1 MPLAETKYARSGDVH
16 IAYQVVGE
24 GQLDLV
30 YVPGWVSHVELA
42 WDVPEIAQFLGRLAS
57 FSRLI
62 LFDKRG
68 TGLSDRVPNDRLP
81 TLEERMDDLRVVM
94 DAVGS
99 ERAAMLGSSE
109 GGNLSA
115 LFAATCPERT
125 TALIM
130 YGTFAKRIWSPDYPW
145 APTPE
150 ARQKSYENVERNW
163 GNRMDISRLVP
174 SKLGDEAF
182 VQRYTTYLR
191 RSASPGAAVALLRMN
206 TEIDIQ
212 EVLPSIH
219 VPTLVIHRTGDHD
232 SNIEEGR
239 WVARHIPEA
248 RFVELPGDDHPP
260 WIGDRETVL
269 NEIQEFLTGERPEP
283 DITRVLA
290 TILFTDI
297 VDSTRRAH
305 EIGDQAW
312 RDLLDRH
319 DLICSNCISRFRG
332 RLIKRTGDGVHATFD
347 GPGRAIGC
355 AREILESAE
364 KLGIKI
370 RAGLHTGECELRGEE
385 TEGVAVHLAA
395 RVAALADPGE
405 VLVSRT
411 VRDLVAG
418 SGIEFTDRGNH
429 EFRGFPDKWQVFSVG

>member
-1 MPLAETKYARSGDVH
+1 MSRAETKYARSGDVH

-24 GQLDLV
+24 GPLDLV

-42 WDVPEIAQFLGRLAS
+42 WEEPDYARFLNRLGS

-62 LFDKRG
+62 WFDKRG
-68 TGLSDRVPNDRLP
+68 TGLSDRVPDNQLP

-99 ERAAMLGSSE
+99 ERAAVFGSSE

-115 LFAATCPERT
+115 LFAATYPERT
-125 TALIM
+125 TALVM
-130 YGTFAKRIWSPDYPW
+130 YGTFATRIWSPDYPW

-150 ARQKSYENVERNW
+150 ERQQTYELVEREW
-163 GNRMDISRLVP
+163 GNKMDVSYYVP
-174 SKLGDEAF
+174 SKIGDEAF
-182 VQRYTTYLR
+182 IQRLATYMR

-206 TEIDIQ
+206 TAIDIR
-212 EVLPSIH
+212 EILPTIH
-219 VPTLVIHRTGDHD
+219 VPTLVVHRTGDCD

-239 WVARHIPEA
+239 WIARRIPGA
-248 RFVELPGDDHPP
+248 RFVELPGDDHTP
-260 WIGDRETVL
+260 WIGDQDAILDAV
-269 NEIQEFLTGERPEP
+269 QEFLTGERPVA
-283 DITRVLA
+283 DVTRVLA

-297 VDSTRRAH
+297 VESTRHAH
-305 EIGDQAW
+305 DIGDQAW
-312 RDLLDRH
+312 KALLDRH
-319 DLICSNCISRFRG
+319 DLICRKCISRFRG
-332 RLIKRTGDGVHATFD
+332 RLIKGTGDGVHATFD

-355 AREILESAE
+355 AQEILESAQE
-364 KLGIKI
+364 LGVEI
-370 RAGLHTGECELRGEE
+370 RAGLHIGECELRGEE
-385 TEGVAVHLAA
+385 MEGVAVHLAA
-395 RVAALADPGE
+395 RVAALAGPGE

>member
-24 GQLDLV
+24 GQIDLV
-30 YVPGWVSHVELA
+30 YVPGWVSHIELA
-42 WDVPEIAQFLGRLAS
+42 WEVPEIARFLGRLAS

-62 LFDKRG
+62 WFDKRG
-68 TGLSDRVPNDRLP
+68 TGLSDRVPDERLP

-99 ERAAMLGSSE
+99 ERAAIFGISE

-115 LFAATCPERT
+115 LFTATYPERT
-125 TALIM
+125 TALVM

-145 APTPE
+145 APTAE
-150 ARQKSYENVERNW
+150 ERQKTYEFVERNW
-163 GNRMDISRLVP
+163 GNRMDVSHYVP
-174 SKLGDEAF
+174 SKAGDEAF
-182 VQRYTTYLR
+182 IQRYTTYLR

-206 TEIDIQ
+206 TEIDIR
-212 EVLPSIH
+212 EVLPIIH
-219 VPTLVIHRTGDHD
+219 VPTLVIHRTGDRD
-232 SNIEEGR
+232 SDIEEGR
-239 WVARHIPEA
+239 WVAGHIPEA
-248 RFVELPGDDHPP
+248 RFVEIAGEDHPP
-260 WIGDRETVL
+260 WIGDQEAVL
-269 NEIQEFLTGERPEP
+269 DEIQEFLTGERPAP
-283 DITRVLA
+283 NITRVLA

-297 VDSTRRAH
+297 VDSTRHAH

-312 RDLLDRH
+312 KALLDRH
-319 DLICSNCISRFRG
+319 DLICRKCISRYRG

-347 GPGRAIGC
+347 GPGRAIRC
-355 AREILESAE
+355 AQEILEGAQE
-364 KLGIKI
+364 LRIDI

-395 RVAALADPGE
+395 RVAALANPGE

-429 EFRGFPDKWQVFSVG
+429 NFRGFPDKWQVFSVG